1 MSEFS
6 LDWYLVTTLPA
17 NEMRAKLN
25 LQLLGI
31 TVWLP
36 KYSKVMRQRHEER
49 FVERVLFPGYLFIAF
64 ERGREQW
71 QTVRDAPGAYGVIA
85 AEGRPMRVPNDDVAK
100 LMSCCLTGF
109 FDQGQ
114 RRVGSKVRVVAG
126 KHAGLMGRIVKAPD
140 EERATVMLHGFGAPV
155 FEKVALDQLRIAA

>member
-1 MSEFS
+1 MTDFS
-6 LDWYLVTTLPA
+6 LDWYLVTTTPA
-17 NEMRAKLN
+17 NEMRAKRN
-25 LQLLGI
+25 LDLLGI
-31 TVWLP
+31 TSWLP
-36 KYSKVMRQRHEER
+36 KYSKVTRQHNDQR

-71 QTVRDAPGAYGVIA
+71 QAVRDTPGAYGVIA
-85 AEGRPMRVPNDDVAK
+85 AEGRPVRVPNDDVAA

-114 RRVGSKVRVVAG
+114 RRVGSKVRVVGG

-140 EERATVMLHGFGAPV
+140 EDKATVMLHGFGSPI
-155 FEKVALDQLRIAA
+155 FQQVALDQLRIAA